1 MIIYETMSTMINIKL
16 LWNIY
21 ESLWHLQQLQDLQ
34 GFPGFADAGEIVL
47 KGPVLVLGP
56 FSDGPRTGPVP
67 KISVIIKIGWELN
80 KLWYISWTSKIWHA
94 TFVVFTFFF
103 FLNQFLSD
111 LDEKKIKIYLK

>member
-47 KGPVLVLGP
+47 KGPVLGPGP
-56 FSDGPRTGPVP
+56 FFGRTEDRTGPKNFQNQTGPQKTAKNRSEPVCSGP
-67 KISVIIKIGWELN
+67 RLNVLKSGLNPQKHQKYREN
-80 KLWYISWTSKIWHA
+80 KL
-94 TFVVFTFFF
+94 
-103 FLNQFLSD
+103 
-111 LDEKKIKIYLK
+111 

>member
-47 KGPVLVLGP
+47 KGPVLALGP

-67 KISVIIKIGWELN
+67 KISRTKPDRKKPQKTGP
-80 KLWYISWTSKIWHA
+80 
-94 TFVVFTFFF
+94 
-103 FLNQFLSD
+103 NQFAVV
-111 LDEKKIKIYLK
+111 LD